1 MSILLGPLNPSYI
14 FHQDESPLARSKT
27 LAHVVQPVR
36 RSINRHLPAS
46 LSPPLHHLPTDNA
59 TKSIIMPAPA
69 PGLQSISD
77 LTTTSR
83 ITTGDIPPP
92 LVGATMTIVDDK
104 LYLFGGRLIQTRQMT
119 NSLYILHLEEF
130 RWENVSEVVNVTPTK
145 LPVGDPGA
153 EENELSPPPA
163 ERYFHSA
170 NAYKNMI
177 VFFGGMGP
185 SPNLNDGQQQE
196 LVVYDDIKVLDLEIL
211 KWRQVRIPT
220 SPHAPKPRY
229 AHLSSI
235 SGSKL
240 IVIGGQDIGNQ
251 YIEEINVLDLDSWQW
266 VSSMPFDKHCG
277 SYRSIAVS
285 GGGGQGSAIPQI
297 GSEIDQSSSSSQLSP
312 TSTDGF
318 PTSYLRKGSTAS
330 SLHYTPS
337 LRRSSSNLAL
347 PKKGGPMSRL
357 SGSGFGT
364 SPPSDQR
371 SSIYRLSHIMPP
383 TPVQQEEHPVYLYSN
398 FNFSDVKRELQ
409 VLNPPQFQVQ
419 DHSHSMSG
427 NLLPPG
433 LRFPT
438 GAVAGQHLL
447 LSGTYLTNT
456 QQSFSIWSLN
466 LTSLVWTRIDTGSVF
481 NSGSWNRGLLLEASN
496 AYLVFGNR
504 ERSLADDYQN
514 RQTNFEHVSIVDLE
528 AFGIYQHPPTT
539 MTQTAQELGLGLL
552 NDPAMAD
559 FEILTID
566 GQRIPVNSSIL
577 ATRWPYFGALLRE
590 QEELDASASISDTT
604 LEGTECDSGM
614 FSKRT
619 LSLPEPYTV
628 VLAFLQYLYTDHLVT
643 AQQHHSQVLSQLL
656 LLADMYGLD
665 RLRDLAT
672 HALHQMLNMSTA
684 AMVYETA
691 ALSQQTGLQIR
702 SLKVMIAAKK
712 MLQQQQLK
720 LQQQQAHSQSIS
732 AEHAWRSGGEQ
743 QQEEYNAGHY
753 GSNQLYMSQQQNIQG
768 IFQPTPPP
776 PLSPGSM
783 STSPDYHRLSMSG
796 AQGTAL
802 PHPMVRN
809 RNSQLGSIQPQHWNT
824 EPLTPP
830 PASPPPPAAGPP
842 KSAPAAKQSFFS
854 FPGSKSRAEKQAAS
868 SNVSSSA
875 ASISGSSGNGNSKK
889 IPAFANMGISP
900 ITAHS
905 DTASIRS
912 AKSTGSDP
920 DKKKLDEQHKRE
932 VMLRLLDGSYG
943 TSF

>member
-1 MSILLGPLNPSYI
+1 
-14 FHQDESPLARSKT
+14 
-27 LAHVVQPVR
+27 
-36 RSINRHLPAS
+36 
-46 LSPPLHHLPTDNA
+46 
-59 TKSIIMPAPA
+59 MPAPA

-119 NSLYILHLEEF
+119 NSLYILHLEDF
-130 RWENVSEVVNVTPTK
+130 RWENVSDIVNVVPTK

-153 EENELSPPPA
+153 EDENEMSAPPA

-185 SPNLNDGQQQE
+185 SAESTDGQQQD
-196 LVVYDDIKVLDLEIL
+196 LVVFDDIKVLDLEL
-211 KWRQVRIPT
+211 LQWRQVRIPT

-235 SGSKL
+235 SGNKL
-240 IVIGGQDIGNQ
+240 VVIGGQDIGNQ
-251 YIEEINVLDLDSWQW
+251 YIEEINVLDLDGWQW
-266 VSSMPFDKHCG
+266 VASMPFDKHCG

-285 GGGGQGSAIPQI
+285 GSGQGTAIPQI
-297 GSEIDQSSSSSQLSP
+297 GSEIDQAASNQLSP
-312 TSTDGF
+312 TSADGF
-318 PTSYLRKGSTAS
+318 PTSYLRKAS
-330 SLHYTPS
+330 SNTALHYTPS
-337 LRRSSSNLAL
+337 LRKSSSNLAL
-347 PKKGGPMSRL
+347 SKKGGPMSRL
-357 SGSGFGT
+357 SGGPGSFGS
-364 SPPSDQR
+364 SPPQDHR
-371 SSIYRLSHIMPP
+371 SSIYRLSHIMSP
-383 TPVQQEEHPVYLYSN
+383 TPVQQEEHPIYLYSN
-398 FNFSDVKRELQ
+398 FNFTDVKRELQ
-409 VLNPPQFQVQ
+409 VLNPPQFQIQ

-438 GAVAGQHLL
+438 GAIAGQHLL

-466 LTSLVWTRIDTGSVF
+466 LSSLVWTRIDTGSVF
-481 NSGSWNRGLLLEASN
+481 SSGSWNRGLLLETSN

-504 ERSLADDYQN
+504 DRNLADDYQN

-528 AFGIYQHPPTT
+528 AFGIYQYPPTT

-577 ATRWPYFGALLRE
+577 SARWPYFGALLRE
-590 QEELDASASISDTT
+590 QEELDAAGSVSGGAQD
-604 LEGTECDSGM
+604 TECDPGM
-614 FSKRT
+614 FSKKT

-720 LQQQQAHSQSIS
+720 LQQQQAQSQSIS
-732 AEHAWRSGGEQ
+732 AEHAWRSAEL
-743 QQEEYNAGHY
+743 QEDQFANPYGANAP
-753 GSNQLYMSQQQNIQG
+753 YMSQQQNIHG
-768 IFQPTPPP
+768 LFQPTPPP
-776 PLSPGSM
+776 PLSPGSGGP
-783 STSPDYHRLSMSG
+783 TSPDYHRLSINGS
-796 AQGTAL
+796 QSTAL

-809 RNSQLGSIQPQHWNT
+809 RSSLLGSMQPQHWNT

-830 PASPPPPAAGPP
+830 PASPPPPTAAPL
-842 KSAPAAKQSFFS
+842 KSAPAPKQSFFS
-854 FPGSKSRAEKQAAS
+854 FPGSKNKATQQQAAATNVAS
-868 SNVSSSA
+868 SMASIRSNVTGTTAVSNASSS
-875 ASISGSSGNGNSKK
+875 GSSKK
-889 IPAFANMGISP
+889 IPTFANMGISP
-900 ITAHS
+900 MNVQS
-905 DTASIRS
+905 DAASIRS
-912 AKSTGSDP
+912 AKSSGSDNNP
-920 DKKKLDEQHKRE
+920 EKKKQDEQHKRE
-932 VMLRLLDGSYG
+932 VMQRLLDGSFSG
-943 TSF
+943 SFGNGNFSQGF

>member
-1 MSILLGPLNPSYI
+1 
-14 FHQDESPLARSKT
+14 
-27 LAHVVQPVR
+27 
-36 RSINRHLPAS
+36 
-46 LSPPLHHLPTDNA
+46 
-59 TKSIIMPAPA
+59 MPAPA

-104 LYLFGGRLIQTRQMT
+104 LYLFGGRLIQSRMMT
-119 NSLYILHLEEF
+119 NALYILHLEEF
-130 RWENVSEVVNVTPTK
+130 RWENVSEIVNV
-145 LPVGDPGA
+145 LPPQAAVGDPGA
-153 EENELSPPPA
+153 EDENEKSAPPA

-185 SPNLNDGQQQE
+185 APGSAEGQQQD
-196 LVVYDDIKVLDLEIL
+196 LVVFDDVKVLDLEL
-211 KWRQVRIPT
+211 LQWRQVRIPS

-235 SGSKL
+235 SGNKL
-240 IVIGGQDIGNQ
+240 VVIGGQDIGNQ
-251 YIEEINVLDLDSWQW
+251 YIEEINVLDLDGWQW

-285 GGGGQGSAIPQI
+285 GSGQGTTIPQI
-297 GSEIDQSSSSSQLSP
+297 GSEVDQASANSLSP
-312 TSTDGF
+312 TTDGF
-318 PTSYLRKGSTAS
+318 PTSYLRKAS
-330 SLHYTPS
+330 SNTSLHYTPS
-337 LRRSSSNLAL
+337 LRKSASNLAL

-357 SGSGFGT
+357 SGGAGSFGS
-364 SPPSDQR
+364 SPPKEQR
-371 SSIYRLSHIMPP
+371 SSIYRLSTLMTST

-398 FNFSDVKRELQ
+398 FNFTDVKRELQ
-409 VLNPPQFQVQ
+409 VLTPPGFQVQ
-419 DHSHSMSG
+419 DHSQSMSG

-438 GAVAGQHLL
+438 GAIAGQHLL
-447 LSGTYLTNT
+447 LSGTYLTST

-466 LTSLVWTRIDTGSVF
+466 LSSLVWTRIDTGSVF
-481 NSGSWNRGLLLEASN
+481 NSGSWNRGLLLEGSN
-496 AYLVFGNR
+496 AYLVFGNKTR
-504 ERSLADDYQN
+504 NLADDYQN

-552 NDPAMAD
+552 NDPSMAD

-566 GQRIPVNSSIL
+566 DQRIPVNSVIL
-577 ATRWPYFGALLRE
+577 SARWPYFGALLRE
-590 QEELDASASISDTT
+590 QEEQDAAAAATPGSGDGKENDAT
-604 LEGTECDSGM
+604 L

-619 LSLPEPYTV
+619 LSLPEPYTI

-720 LQQQQAHSQSIS
+720 LQQQQAQSQSIS
-732 AEHAWRSGGEQ
+732 AEHAWRSGEQ
-743 QQEEYNAGHY
+743 SEGNPYSSN
-753 GSNQLYMSQQQNIQG
+753 GSYMSQQQNIHG
-768 IFQPTPPP
+768 IFQPSPPP
-776 PLSPGSM
+776 PLSPGSSM
-783 STSPDYHRLSMSG
+783 GNPSSPEYRRGSVTSQSTG
-796 AQGTAL
+796 L
-802 PHPMVRN
+802 PHMVRN
-809 RNSQLGSIQPQHWNT
+809 RASLLGAMPPQHWNT

-830 PASPPPPAAGPP
+830 PASPPPPAAMPP
-842 KSAPAAKQSFFS
+842 QPTPTVKQSFFS
-854 FPGSKSRAEKQAAS
+854 FPGSKSKAAAAAAAAAAAT
-868 SNVSSSA
+868 NPPLMSA
-875 ASISGSSGNGNSKK
+875 PLA
-889 IPAFANMGISP
+889 PP
-900 ITAHS
+900 PS
-905 DTASIRS
+905 DAASIRS
-912 AKSTGSDP
+912 GKSGGSSGSDLTP
-920 DKKKLDEQHKRE
+920 ADKKKQDEAHKRE
-932 VMLRLLDGSYG
+932 VMQRLMEGSLG
-943 TSF
+943 NSAFSGGAGGFAMGSF

>member
-1 MSILLGPLNPSYI
+1 
-14 FHQDESPLARSKT
+14 
-27 LAHVVQPVR
+27 
-36 RSINRHLPAS
+36 
-46 LSPPLHHLPTDNA
+46 
-59 TKSIIMPAPA
+59 MPAPA

-104 LYLFGGRLIQTRQMT
+104 LYLFGGRLIQNRQMT
-119 NSLYILHLEEF
+119 NSLYILHLENF
-130 RWENVSEVVNVTPTK
+130 HWENVSDIVNVQPAK
-145 LPVGDPGA
+145 PAVGDPGA
-153 EENELSPPPA
+153 EDENEVSPPPA

-185 SPNLNDGQQQE
+185 SPAAESQQQD
-196 LVVYDDIKVLDLEIL
+196 LIVFDDIKVLDLERL
-211 KWRQVRIPT
+211 QWRQVRIPSST
-220 SPHAPKPRY
+220 HAPKPRY

-240 IVIGGQDIGNQ
+240 VVIGGQDIGNQ

-266 VSSMPFDKHCG
+266 IASMPFDKHCG

-285 GGGGQGSAIPQI
+285 GSGQGTSIPQI
-297 GSEIDQSSSSSQLSP
+297 GSEIDQASTNQLSP
-312 TSTDGF
+312 TSAVSDGF
-318 PTSYLRKGSTAS
+318 PTSYLRKAS
-330 SLHYTPS
+330 SNTSLHYTPS
-337 LRRSSSNLAL
+337 LRKSSSNMAIS
-347 PKKGGPMSRL
+347 KKGGPMARL
-357 SGSGFGT
+357 SGGAGSFGSFGS
-364 SPPSDQR
+364 SPPSENR
-371 SSIYRLSHIMPP
+371 SSIYRLSHIMSP

-398 FNFSDVKRELQ
+398 FNFTDVKRELQ
-409 VLNPPQFQVQ
+409 VLNPPQFQIQ
-419 DHSHSMSG
+419 DHSQSMSG

-438 GAVAGQHLL
+438 GAIAGQHLL
-447 LSGTYLTNT
+447 LSGTYLTNA

-466 LTSLVWTRIDTGSVF
+466 LSSLVWTRIDTGSVF
-481 NSGSWNRGLLLEASN
+481 SSGSWNRGLLLENSN
-496 AYLVFGNR
+496 AYLVFGNKSR
-504 ERSLADDYQN
+504 NLADDYQN

-559 FEILTID
+559 FEILTMD
-566 GQRIPVNSSIL
+566 NQRIPVNSAIL
-577 ATRWPYFGALLRE
+577 SARWPYFGALLRE
-590 QEELDASASISDTT
+590 QEELDAAASAAAANAGNTQESNEYDPT
-604 LEGTECDSGM
+604 L

-720 LQQQQAHSQSIS
+720 LQQQQAQNQSIS
-732 AEHAWRSGGEQ
+732 AEHAWRSSDHQDDPHGQG
-743 QQEEYNAGHY
+743 YGANAP
-753 GSNQLYMSQQQNIQG
+753 YMSQQQNIHG
-768 IFQPTPPP
+768 LFQPSPPP
-776 PLSPGSM
+776 PLSPSSSM
-783 STSPDYHRLSMSG
+783 GAPSSPEYHRLSINGSQG
-796 AQGTAL
+796 ATAL

-809 RNSQLGSIQPQHWNT
+809 RGSLLGTMPPQHWNT

-830 PASPPPPAAGPP
+830 PASPPPPAQAPP
-842 KSAPAAKQSFFS
+842 QSAPSQKQSFFS
-854 FPGSKSRAEKQAAS
+854 FPGSKNKAAQQ
-868 SNVSSSA
+868 SA
-875 ASISGSSGNGNSKK
+875 AVTSSPASVMSSGNSIRSGMTGTTVTSSSTGVSM
-889 IPAFANMGISP
+889 NMGMGMGMGAVAGGVGVGGSKMMPAYGNMGVSP
-900 ITAHS
+900 LTAPTDVS
-905 DTASIRS
+905 SIRS
-912 AKSTGSDP
+912 AKSGMSSGSENGGV
-920 DKKKLDEQHKRE
+920 KKQEDQHKRE
-932 VMLRLLDGSYG
+932 VMQRLLEGNFGSTFKTTNG
-943 TSF
+943 F

>member
-1 MSILLGPLNPSYI
+1 
-14 FHQDESPLARSKT
+14 
-27 LAHVVQPVR
+27 
-36 RSINRHLPAS
+36 
-46 LSPPLHHLPTDNA
+46 
-59 TKSIIMPAPA
+59 MPAPA

-104 LYLFGGRLIQTRQMT
+104 LYLFGGRLIQNRQMT
-119 NSLYILHLEEF
+119 NNLYILHLEEF
-130 RWENVSEVVNVTPTK
+130 RWENVSEIVNVAPAK
-145 LPVGDPGA
+145 PAVGDPGA
-153 EENELSPPPA
+153 EDENEMSAPPA

-185 SPNLNDGQQQE
+185 SPSTGDGQQQD
-196 LVVYDDIKVLDLEIL
+196 LVVFDDIKVLDLERL
-211 KWRQVRIPT
+211 HWRQVRIPS
-220 SPHAPKPRY
+220 SPHLPKPRY

-240 IVIGGQDIGNQ
+240 VVIGGQDIGNQ

-266 VSSMPFDKHCG
+266 VASMPFDKHCG

-285 GGGGQGSAIPQI
+285 GSGQGTSIPQI
-297 GSEIDQSSSSSQLSP
+297 GSEVEQASTNQLSP
-312 TSTDGF
+312 TSTVSDGF
-318 PTSYLRKGSTAS
+318 PTSYLRKTNSNT

-337 LRRSSSNLAL
+337 LRKSSSNLAL
-347 PKKGGPMSRL
+347 SKKGGPMARL
-357 SGSGFGT
+357 SGGAGSFGS
-364 SPPSDQR
+364 SPPQDHR
-371 SSIYRLSHIMPP
+371 SSIYRLSHIMSP

-398 FNFSDVKRELQ
+398 FNFTDVKRELQ
-409 VLNPPQFQVQ
+409 VLNPPSFQVQ

-438 GAVAGQHLL
+438 GAIAGQHLL

-466 LTSLVWTRIDTGSVF
+466 LSSLVWTRIDTGSVF
-481 NSGSWNRGLLLEASN
+481 SSGSWNRGLLLESSN
-496 AYLVFGNR
+496 AYLVFGNKS
-504 ERSLADDYQN
+504 RSLADDYQN

-566 GQRIPVNSSIL
+566 NQRIPVNSAIL
-577 ATRWPYFGALLRE
+577 SARWPYFGALLRE
-590 QEELDASASISDTT
+590 QEEQDAAASAAAANSGKTEESSEHDLT
-604 LEGTECDSGM
+604 L

-720 LQQQQAHSQSIS
+720 LQQQQAQNQNMS
-732 AEHAWRSGGEQ
+732 AEHAWRSPDHHDEHQGGP
-743 QQEEYNAGHY
+743 Y
-753 GSNQLYMSQQQNIQG
+753 GNTPYMSQQQNIHG
-768 IFQPTPPP
+768 LFQPSPPP
-776 PLSPGSM
+776 PLSPSL
-783 STSPDYHRLSMSG
+783 SNTPSSPDFHRMSING
-796 AQGTAL
+796 SQGTAL

-809 RNSQLGSIQPQHWNT
+809 RASLLGTVPPQHWNT

-830 PASPPPPAAGPP
+830 PASPPPPAAVPP
-842 KSAPAAKQSFFS
+842 QSAPAVKQSFFS
-854 FPGSKSRAEKQAAS
+854 FPGSKNKAAQQQQQQQAAAAAAAS
-868 SNVSSSA
+868 SGANVRSGSLGGASMTSAPMSSSG
-875 ASISGSSGNGNSKK
+875 GSKM
-889 IPAFANMGISP
+889 IPSFAQMGITP
-900 ITAHS
+900 IATQS
-905 DTASIRS
+905 DATSIRS
-912 AKSTGSDP
+912 GKSGMSSGSDTNNNNNSSSSNVE
-920 DKKKLDEQHKRE
+920 KKKQDDQHKRE
-932 VMLRLLDGSYG
+932 VMQRLLDGSFGSSFKGGSYG
-943 TSF
+943 TGL